1 MRNII
6 IGALGFSLAV
16 GCAPKEEVNPNMEYA
31 RRAVVEGT
39 ISSIRNDIIA
49 GNMSC
54 LNVVDAYIER
64 IESYDQTTGLNAIT
78 YKNYDAARKQAI
90 AVDIIVKSQE
100 NSYTLGTSD
109 LFCVPMLVKDNMD
122 VAGFPTTAGSKA
134 LLENIPPDD
143 AHIVKHLKERGAI
156 VLAKTNMAE
165 WAFSPRMT
173 KSTSAG
179 VTKNAYNLEHVPAG
193 SSGGTASGVAASL
206 ALVGLGTDTGNS
218 VRGPSSHLS
227 LVGMR
232 STHGLIDLD
241 GIVPLVLSADVVGP
255 MTRTVEDNALM
266 LQNMPHKLGYDFVGY
281 TSVLDKDGLKGARI
295 GVIREMSADIDP
307 EVAEFYEVAIADMK
321 AQGAIILDN
330 FKIKD
335 LEAHIDASWGCKSF
349 RKDVHEYLSQDG
361 MNAVISDPYEAF
373 EAGIY
378 SGYTKGAWGY
388 FEGGKIDVA
397 TKGDGTICGDLSK
410 DVMRQ
415 GIKTD
420 ILTAMNS
427 EGVDILIYP
436 SWRYPAARLDR
447 AEEDY
452 KGDNSQSLAPPT
464 GLPAITVPM
473 GFVTGDL
480 PVGLQMLG
488 RPYSEAKLYKYAYA
502 YEQATLHR
510 RAPSGFG
517 PIEK

>member
-1 MRNII
+1 MRNILV
-6 IGALGFSLAV
+6 GVLGLGLLA
-16 GCAPKEEVNPNMEYA
+16 GCTQNGTAPPSGMDYA
-31 RRAVVEGT
+31 RKASVEAT
-39 ISSIRNDIIA
+39 INATQIDIRN

-54 LNVVDAYIER
+54 LDLVNAYIER
-64 IESYDQTTGLNAIT
+64 IETYDQSTGLNAIT
-78 YKNYDAARKQAI
+78 YKNFDAARAL
-90 AVDIIVKSQE
+90 A
-100 NSYTLGTSD
+100 TLTDAGITKKTE
-109 LFCVPMLVKDNMD
+109 LPTLMCVPVLVKDNMD
-122 VAGFPTTAGSKA
+122 LKGFPTTAGSKM
-134 LLENIPPDD
+134 LIDNYPPNDARIIEYLKDD
-143 AHIVKHLKERGAI
+143 GII

-165 WAFSPRMT
+165 WAFSPRRT
-173 KSTSAG
+173 KSTISG
-179 VTKNAYNLEHVPAG
+179 VTKNAYNLDHVPAG
-193 SSGGTASGVAASL
+193 SSGGTASGIAASF

-255 MTRTVEDNALM
+255 MTRTVTDNALM
-266 LQNMPHKLGYDFVGY
+266 LQSMPHTLSDKPANYAGAL
-281 TSVLDKDGLKGARI
+281 SKDGLKGARI
-295 GVIREMSADIDP
+295 GVIREMSEDIDP
-307 EVAEFYEVAIADMK
+307 EVAEFYETAIADLK
-321 AQGAIILDN
+321 AQGAFILDN
-330 FKIKD
+330 FKIRNLKS
-335 LEAHIDASWGCKSF
+335 HIDASWGCKSF
-349 RKDVHEYLSQDG
+349 RKDVHEYLTQPG
-361 MNAVISDPYEAF
+361 MDTEIKDPYEAF

-378 SGYTKGAWGY
+378 APYTKGAWGY
-388 FEGGKIDVA
+388 FKGGKVDVA

-415 GIKTD
+415 GIKRD

-427 EGVDILIYP
+427 EGVDALIYP
-436 SWRYPAARLDR
+436 SWRYPAAKLSR

-480 PVGLQMLG
+480 PVGLQFLG
-488 RPYSEAKLYKYAYA
+488 ADYSEAKLYKYAYA

-517 PIEK
+517 IVGE